1 MTVTISLVFY
11 WYTSTSTN
19 VAHSKFECK
28 VLGVKSFNNKI
39 LHFLCLLLR
48 FLLLIFLLLIFLFF
62 LLLIFLLFLLS
73 SSSSYSSSSSSTS
86 WREKLKPVHLEKVLG
101 QLKNLTFFYLWCN
114 LYYRARASSDESFL
128 TCLTLPFGDLGSNKA
143 SKTPT
148 EIFYTLCRKLWHI
161 EKYST
166 LDVENCDR
174 QTDRPTKRGTEAPAR
189 SLKIFSQGYISWP
202 IL

>member
-1 MTVTISLVFY
+1 MSSPAIPPPPFPL
-11 WYTSTSTN
+11 
-19 VAHSKFECK
+19 
-28 VLGVKSFNNKI
+28 I
-39 LHFLCLLLR
+39 LPPFSPHIPH
-48 FLLLIFLLLIFLFF
+48 FLLLLLLLPPPPHFPSSLSSFLL
-62 LLLIFLLFLLS
+62 LLFLLLFLILFHLLIIFME
-73 SSSSYSSSSSSTS
+73 
-86 WREKLKPVHLEKVLG
+86 REAKVHLEKVLG

-128 TCLTLPFGDLGSNKA
+128 TFLTLPFGDLGSNKA

-174 QTDRPTKRGTEAPAR
+174 QTDRQSEVQKLRPGA
-189 SLKIFSQGYISWP
+189 
-202 IL
+202 

>member
-1 MTVTISLVFY
+1 MKVTPLKI
-11 WYTSTSTN
+11 
-19 VAHSKFECK
+19 
-28 VLGVKSFNNKI
+28 VLYLQSSSFGSSN
-39 LHFLCLLLR
+39 C
-48 FLLLIFLLLIFLFF
+48 
-62 LLLIFLLFLLS
+62 S
-73 SSSSYSSSSSSTS
+73 SSSSFSSSSSSSTSLSSS

-128 TCLTLPFGDLGSNKA
+128 TFLTLPFGDLGSNKA

-174 QTDRPTKRGTEAPAR
+174 QTDRQSEVQKLRPGV
-189 SLKIFSQGYISWP
+189 
-202 IL
+202 